1 MKIQIIM
8 LISIIIRN
16 TKFICYYL
24 VRTREGDILI
34 HSNAYERFN
43 SCFYELT
50 IILVYFN
57 AYERFNSY
65 FYELTNIF
73 KKSS

>member
-24 VRTREGDILI
+24 VHTREGDILI
-34 HSNAYERFN
+34 HSNAYERF
-43 SCFYELT
+43 S
-50 IILVYFN
+50 
-57 AYERFNSY
+57 SY
-65 FYELTNIF
+65 FYELKFVI
-73 KKSS
+73 